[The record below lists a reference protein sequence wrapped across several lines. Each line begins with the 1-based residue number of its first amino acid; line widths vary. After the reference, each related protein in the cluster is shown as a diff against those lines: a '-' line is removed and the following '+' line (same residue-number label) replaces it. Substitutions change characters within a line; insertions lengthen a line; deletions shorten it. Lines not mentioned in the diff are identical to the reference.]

1 MRGTNNKYGDKRER
15 NEFDAKTDKKR
26 LMLAR
31 KKSMFETI
39 RKKLSREE
47 RLELAD
53 LIISTDQDSGE
64 SEQYRV
70 EARCRLL

>member
-1 MRGTNNKYGDKRER
+1 
-15 NEFDAKTDKKR
+15 
-26 LMLAR
+26 MLAR

>member
-26 LMLAR
+26 LMLAM